1 MTHPIKF
8 GTDGWRDIIADN
20 FTFANVAI
28 AAQAHAQ
35 AVLKSGGSRV
45 VVGYDTRFASD
56 SFARAVAEVMS
67 ANGLEVYLTSSFA
80 LTPVLLLLYF
90 FATLFL

>member
-28 AAQAHAQ
+28 AAQAHA
-35 AVLKSGGSRV
+35 VLKSGGARV

-56 SFARAVAEVMS
+56 RFARAVAEVMS
-67 ANGLEVYLTSSFA
+67 ANGLEVYLSFA
-80 LTPVLLLLYF
+80 LTPVFLLLYF